1 MTMVTREYNT
11 ISKPT
16 FGFVEKVSSN
26 PKLVDEYNYYFHVE
40 GMKDNPEIQ
49 ALFPR
54 KLSRGGIHSYENGP
68 WTLRLEYIPLKNAFQ
83 HLIEFNSPIY
93 AIVDSLQ
100 NALDLLHTHKSTL
113 HKYSLAAS
121 VKLYEMYV
129 VKTEREHEAYL
140 NSPAFV
146 HPPTYLQGRGK
157 IHFNGERYEPFEEI
171 WPIVKKKYF
180 TDFTGAE
187 ENWAM
192 IHGDCCL
199 SNILMDP
206 MSGVVKFIDM
216 RGSFGGKH
224 TEGIY
229 GHIPYDYAK
238 LLHSVEGCY
247 ENIIYDRYQYWHD
260 VGENCRFSDEY
271 NRESFQRLMFG
282 KFDTKTM
289 NYIRAIQATIF
300 IGMCARHAES
310 PEHQRIMYLQGIKLL
325 NEVASD

>member
-26 PKLVDEYNYYFHVE
+26 PKLVDEYNYYFHVD
-40 GMKDNPEIQ
+40 GMKDTTIQ
-49 ALFPR
+49 TLFPR
-54 KLSRGGIHSYENGP
+54 RISRGQIHSYEHAP
-68 WTLRLEYIPLKNAFQ
+68 WTLQLEYIPLKNAFQ
-83 HLIEFNSPIY
+83 HLIEFNAPIH
-93 AIVDSLQ
+93 AIVVALQ
-100 NALDLLHTHKSTL
+100 NALDLIHNHKSWEHTHSADIL
-113 HKYSLAAS
+113 HNLR
-121 VKLYEMYV
+121 EMYV

-146 HPPTYLQGRGK
+146 HPPTYLQSRAK
-157 IHFNGERYEPFEEI
+157 IHFNGKHYEPFEEI
-171 WPIVKKKYF
+171 WPVVKKKFF

-216 RGSFGGKH
+216 RGSFGDAKGV
-224 TEGIY
+224 Y

-247 ENIIYDRYQYWHD
+247 ENIIYDRYNYWKSTS
-260 VGENCRFSDEY
+260 GEWCEFDDEY
-271 NRESFQRLMFG
+271 NRETFQRLMFEH
-282 KFDTKTM
+282 FDIATM

-325 NEVASD
+325 NEVAND